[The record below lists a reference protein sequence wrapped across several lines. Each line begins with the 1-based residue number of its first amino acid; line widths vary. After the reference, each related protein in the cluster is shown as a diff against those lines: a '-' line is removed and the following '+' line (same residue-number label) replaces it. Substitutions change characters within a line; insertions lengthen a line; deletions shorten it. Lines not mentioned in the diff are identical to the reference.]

1 MENLTIDR
9 SGRYRHPHMHGD
21 MVKIK
26 DVNTK
31 VRQIAIR
38 NIGRDEPTLLITN
51 DLTTPGKDLFA
62 RYAERMSIENELD
75 AYISGFHLDALSS
88 SVPLNVDL
96 DTTLTVIAGN
106 LYRLFARDLTR
117 YQTATP
123 DTIWRHFLDD
133 PGTLHVTDHSVTC
146 ALNLRSHHPQLIDA
160 GYASLKTPIPWW
172 DNRPLQFTFPPR

>member
-1 MENLTIDR
+1 MINL
-9 SGRYRHPHMHGD
+9 
-21 MVKIK
+21 K

-51 DLTTPGKDLFA
+51 DLTAPAKDLFA
-62 RYAERMSIENELD
+62 RYAERMIIENELD

-133 PGTLHVTDHSVTC
+133 PGTLHVTDHGVTC

-160 GYASLKTPIPWW
+160 GFADLKIQSPGGTTEPSNSPSHPDHPTPPEQPQLNFRTG
-172 DNRPLQFTFPPR
+172 NRGG